1 MKKIYTFS
9 DKLMLQIIQL
19 IHLYF
24 IMKSILITGA
34 NKGIGFE
41 AARQL
46 GKAGYYIFVT
56 ARDEAKGLI
65 ALKELENVK
74 GEFVQ
79 LDVCDVES
87 IKRAFKIVASK
98 IDRLDVLINN
108 AGILID
114 KSGILKAGY
123 ELIHKTINTNSI
135 APLLI
140 TQIFD
145 SLLKSGSRVIN
156 VSSNLGAKGNGM
168 SEYAPVY
175 SISKAALNAVTCQL
189 SLTYRNRGV
198 SVNSVNPGWVKT
210 DMGGRG
216 ASRSVEKG
224 AESIV
229 WLATV
234 APPELTG
241 KFISDK
247 QVIPW

>member
-1 MKKIYTFS
+1 M
-9 DKLMLQIIQL
+9 
-19 IHLYF
+19 
-24 IMKSILITGA
+24 SIKNVLITGA

-41 AARQL
+41 SARQL
-46 GKAGYYIFVT
+46 GKAGNNIFLT
-56 ARDEAKGLI
+56 ARDEAKGL
-65 ALKELENVK
+65 AAVKKLESENVK
-74 GEFVQ
+74 CEFVQ
-79 LDVCDVES
+79 LDVCDIES
-87 IKRAFKIVASK
+87 IKRAFKIIASK

-114 KSGILKAGY
+114 KSGILNAGY
-123 ELIHKTINTNSI
+123 DLIHKTIDTNTI
-135 APLLI
+135 GPLFA

-156 VSSNLGAKGNGM
+156 VSSNLGALGKGM
-168 SEYAPVY
+168 SEYTPVY

-229 WLATV
+229 WLATD

-247 QVIPW
+247 QEIPW

>member
-1 MKKIYTFS
+1 MNIKNV
-9 DKLMLQIIQL
+9 
-19 IHLYF
+19 
-24 IMKSILITGA
+24 LITGA

-46 GKAGYYIFVT
+46 GKAGYYIFFT

-65 ALKELENVK
+65 ALKKLEYENVK

-79 LDVCDVES
+79 LDVCDIES
-87 IKRAFKIVASK
+87 IKQAFKIVASK
-98 IDRLDVLINN
+98 TDKLDVLINN

-123 ELIHKTINTNSI
+123 DLIHKTIDTNSI

-140 TQIFD
+140 TQVFD
-145 SLLKSGSRVIN
+145 SLLKFGSRVIN
-156 VSSNLGAKGNGM
+156 VSSNLGAMGNGM

-210 DMGGRG
+210 DMGGIG

-234 APPELTG
+234 APQELTG

-247 QVIPW
+247 QIIPW

>member
-1 MKKIYTFS
+1 M
-9 DKLMLQIIQL
+9 II
-19 IHLYF
+19 
-24 IMKSILITGA
+24 KNVLITGA

-41 AARQL
+41 TARQL
-46 GKAGYYIFVT
+46 GKAGNYIFVT
-56 ARDEAKGLI
+56 ARDEANGLI
-65 ALKELENVK
+65 ALKKLEYENVK

-79 LDVCDVES
+79 LDVCDIES

-98 IDRLDVLINN
+98 TDKLDVLINN

-114 KSGILKAGY
+114 KSGILMAGY
-123 ELIHKTINTNSI
+123 DLIHKTIDTNSI

-140 TQIFD
+140 TKAFNL
-145 SLLKSGSRVIN
+145 LLKSGSRVIN
-156 VSSNLGAKGNGM
+156 VSSNLGAIGKGM
-168 SEYAPVY
+168 SDYAPIY

-210 DMGGRG
+210 DMGGIG
-216 ASRSVEKG
+216 ASHSVEKG
-224 AESIV
+224 VESIV
-229 WLATV
+229 WLATD